1 MSQNKSEPTS
11 QQQTAERDQL
21 RRQMAIQ
28 HQAELEMNSLIQR
41 MAGLV
46 DKSKV
51 AESRMEKHQIKNLL
65 GVALDTRSVEV
76 VKHYILYQVGRD
88 VSGASWRRDDFGKE
102 LVKAIESLKTD
113 AERITRLV
121 HDGLKLPAP
130 SQPEIDET
138 WMALVRAF
146 LGQFNRY
153 FYYRKEE
160 TR

>member
-1 MSQNKSEPTS
+1 MSQHKLESAS
-11 QQQTAERDQL
+11 QDQVVGRGQL

-28 HQAELEMNSLIQR
+28 RQVELEMNSLIQR
-41 MAGLV
+41 MVNLA
-46 DKSKV
+46 DKSRV
-51 AESRMEKHQIKNLL
+51 AEGRMEKHQIKNLL
-65 GVALDTRSVEV
+65 GVALDTPSVEV

-88 VSGASWRRDDFGKE
+88 VPGASWRRDDFGKE
-102 LVKAIESLKTD
+102 LVKALDSLRVD
-113 AERITRLV
+113 AERIARAV
-121 HDGLKLPAP
+121 HDSLKLVPP

-138 WMALVRAF
+138 WMALVRAY